1 MINSG
6 SFQTKILRLETSP
19 EDYRIYKAALEWDL
33 IDPIVI
39 ESRADVKSEAR
50 WRWRVEPFNHQVNNL
65 ITFCRRLPVT
75 LLADDVGLGKTISAG
90 LIMSELIAR
99 GRLSRTLIVAPKLL
113 GPQWAE
119 ELASKFNI
127 PTKIATGKDLLSAEP
142 DDVGAVITTYHSA
155 REYLNRLPSDRF
167 QMLVLDEA
175 HKLRNLYGVE
185 KPPQVALR
193 FKQALEERRFR
204 YVLMLTATPIQ
215 NRLWDL
221 YSLVDLLT
229 VARGHENPF
238 GSVGAFARK
247 FIADDREQAR
257 QLKPEATSEFRSIV
271 YGYMSRVRRGDAKL
285 HFPVR
290 EVQLHRVDPT
300 PDELALIAVVAKGI
314 EPLNRLAQISILQAL
329 TSSPH
334 ALSAQLNNME
344 RNQTVAPEFASA
356 VRTIVGSMKTS
367 AKLIG
372 LGVLIDRLK
381 QENHERW
388 RLVIFTSRRET
399 QTTIQSFLEEQGLTV
414 GIINGSSGPRNQD
427 TLAQFRENPPR
438 IRVIVSTE
446 AGSEGV
452 NLQVA
457 NVLVNYDLPWNP
469 MIVEQRI
476 GRIQRLASDHANVGI
491 FNITLRGTFE
501 EYIVGRLMEKLQT
514 ATSAIGDI
522 EALLEG
528 AGLSSDEGD
537 MRFEERIRQLVMAAL
552 KGADVEA
559 AMQKAIQ
566 SISEAKETLERE
578 EQRLDELLGADGK
591 GYVGPRAPTLPP
603 LEHSMSLRD
612 FVVAAL
618 KNLGAKVTQTAS
630 DLFEVEQDGFRE
642 RIRLSENQD
651 SDAKGSN
658 YVPGSPAFVTLVQ
671 KSIATGVHSV
681 RDLDTAPS
689 DNAEEVAR
697 TWVKE
702 FGGEFQGIEFVGA
715 RRWFSGSMLV
725 RTRATVAHDSYERIV
740 EVPFGPR
747 GIASPHDFNRDAL
760 KPLERV
766 IESIESSLGV
776 PSQQITTAAKHDP
789 AITEFSRFYLERRV
803 QEIASAGGDER
814 KRKKLEEDF
823 TPRLSFTVVGAKG
836 GVLREVKLRA
846 KYRLDGEGD
855 YDDELIVVPT
865 TNRVSNAPP
874 LEVCETTGKQA
885 PVSCL
890 GECAITG
897 KRTLRHKLVKS
908 EISGRAALPE
918 KSLFCEQSHK
928 RVLEDE
934 VATSSVTGRKIAK
947 QFLKASAVS
956 GKLGEAEYFGRCE
969 FSGVDALQPELV
981 RSEISGKL
989 FRGDERFKS
998 ATSELMGHRSEFV
1011 TCHETRQTIALS
1023 EAEQCAKTGHYVRQG
1038 ILQECEETGSR
1049 VLPEELARSAVSG
1062 KRVLKSLLVAS
1073 RLSGA
1078 AMLES
1083 EAVRS
1088 SSGKFCLPTEARECM
1103 WGGQLSHPD
1112 DLRTCDL
1119 TGLPIHFQFVAP
1131 GTSRLEP
1138 LVQLLEG
1145 VRHDQAIPD
1154 SWERASIKASAI
1166 VGSGKWRIIGAILSP
1181 NHGRAAIVAEVRTL
1195 LGLKTRN
1202 AGFVFEP
1209 ASGSILG
1216 RIALGKRGHRGWT
1229 ADG

>member
-1 MINSG
+1 MNQSR
-6 SFQTKILRLETSP
+6 SLQTKILRLQKSP
-19 EDYRIYKAALEWDL
+19 EDYRVYKAALEWDL

-39 ESRADVKSEAR
+39 ESRADVKSETR
-50 WRWRVEPFNHQVNNL
+50 WHGRVEPFNHQVNNL

-99 GRLSRTLIVAPKLL
+99 GRLTRTLIVAPKLL
-113 GPQWAE
+113 GPQWKE

-127 PTKIATGKDLLSAEP
+127 PTKIATGRHLLSAEP
-142 DDVGAVITTYHSA
+142 DDVGSVVTTYHSA
-155 REYLNRLPSDRF
+155 REYLNRLPADRF
-167 QMLVLDEA
+167 EMLVLDEA

-185 KPPQVALR
+185 KAPQVALR

-238 GSVGAFARK
+238 GSEGAFARK

-300 PDELALIAVVAKGI
+300 PEELALIKVVAEGI

-344 RNQTVAPEFASA
+344 RNRTIAPEFASA
-356 VRTIVGSMKTS
+356 VRTIVGSMTAS

-372 LGVLIDRLK
+372 LGALINQLK
-381 QENHERW
+381 KENAERW

-399 QTTIQSFLEEQGLTV
+399 QTTIQSFLEEHRLTV

-427 TLAQFRENPPR
+427 TIAQFRENPPR

-476 GRIQRLASDHANVGI
+476 GRIQRLASEHANVGI

-537 MRFEERIRQLVMAAL
+537 TGFEEKIRQLVIAAL

-578 EQRLDELLGADGK
+578 EQKLDELLGSDGQ

-603 LEHSMSLRD
+603 VEHSMSSRD
-612 FVVAAL
+612 FVLAAL
-618 KNLGAKVTQTAS
+618 RNLGAKVTQTAP
-630 DLFEVEQDGFRE
+630 DGFEIEQDGYRE
-642 RIRLSENQD
+642 QIQLPESRD
-651 SDAKGSN
+651 GDVGGSS
-658 YVPGSPAFVTLVQ
+658 YVPGKSAFTALVQ
-671 KSIATGVHSV
+671 KSIATGIHSV

-689 DNAEEVAR
+689 VKAEEVVR
-697 TWVKE
+697 TWTKE
-702 FGGEFQGIEFVGA
+702 FGGEFERMELIGG

-725 RTRATVAHDSYERIV
+725 RTRAVVAHDSYERIV
-740 EVPFGPR
+740 EVLVSPR
-747 GIASPHDFNRDAL
+747 GNLPHEFGRDAL
-760 KPLERV
+760 NPLERV
-766 IESIESSLGV
+766 IESIELSLGV
-776 PSQQITTAAKHDP
+776 SREQIESSAKEDAAI
-789 AITEFSRFYLERRV
+789 AEFSRFYLERRA

-814 KRKKLEEDF
+814 KRKKLEDDF
-823 TPRLSFTVVGAKG
+823 TPRLSFTVVGADG
-836 GVLREVKLRA
+836 GIMREVKLRA
-846 KYRLDGEGD
+846 RYRLDEGD
-855 YDDELIVVPT
+855 YDDELTVVPT
-865 TNRVSNAPP
+865 TSRLSSAPP
-874 LEVCETTGKQA
+874 LGLCETTGRQVPA
-885 PVSCL
+885 SCL

-897 KRTLRHKLVKS
+897 KRALRHKLVKS
-908 EISGRAALPE
+908 EISGRVALPE
-918 KSLFCEQSHK
+918 KSLLCELSHK
-928 RVLEDE
+928 RVLKDE
-934 VATSSVTGRKIAK
+934 VATSSVTGRHIAK
-947 QFLKASAVS
+947 HFAKVSPVS
-956 GKLGEAEYFGRCE
+956 GKLGEAEYFGQCE
-969 FSGVDALQPELV
+969 FTGVDVLQAELV
-981 RSEISGKL
+981 RSGISGKL
-989 FRGDERFKS
+989 FRSDEALNS
-998 ATSELMGHRSEFV
+998 AVSGLVGHRIEFV
-1011 TCHETRQTIALS
+1011 TCYETREAIAFS
-1023 EAEQCAKTGHYVRQG
+1023 EAEQCAITGRYVRKG

-1049 VLPEELARSAVSG
+1049 VLPGELGRSAVSG
-1062 KRVLKSLLVAS
+1062 KRVLRSLLVAS
-1073 RLSGA
+1073 SLSGA
-1078 AMLES
+1078 AMLER

-1088 SSGKFCLPTEARECM
+1088 ASGLFCLPTEARECA
-1103 WGGQLSHPD
+1103 WGGMVSHPD

-1119 TGLPIHFQFVAP
+1119 TGLPIQLQFVAL

-1154 SWERASIKASAI
+1154 SWEAASIKASAI
-1166 VGSGKWRIIGAILSP
+1166 VGSGKWRVTGAILSP
-1181 NHGRAAIVAEVRTL
+1181 NRSRVAMVAEVRTL
-1195 LGLKTRN
+1195 LGLKLRS

-1216 RIALGKRGHRGWT
+1216 RIALGKRASRGWT